1 MILFVNTANRTNS
14 VVPYKELS
22 DIKILEINFLNKYLT
37 DYKMLEVIRDMLDTL
52 QYESDKFLLVINDL
66 DDAFANLELNSD
78 NFDDIVYS
86 KWLVST
92 FRSLINDYIKIGH
105 EIVYFTN
112 KNERID
118 DNIAL
123 LDELDGFE
131 IVTDEVKLYNKLI
144 KNIQ

>member
-66 DDAFANLELNSD
+66 DDAFANLELNGD

-86 KWLVST
+86 KWLVNT
-92 FRSLINDYIKIGH
+92 FRLLIKDYIKIGH

-131 IVTDEVKLYNKLI
+131 IITDEVKLYNKLI

>member
-66 DDAFANLELNSD
+66 DDAFANLELNGD

-131 IVTDEVKLYNKLI
+131 IITDEVKLYNKLI

>member
-131 IVTDEVKLYNKLI
+131 IITDEVKLYNKLI

>member
-22 DIKILEINFLNKYLT
+22 DIKILEINFLNKFLT
-37 DYKMLEVIRDMLDTL
+37 DYKMLEVIRSILDTL
-52 QYESDKFLLVINDL
+52 QYETDKFLLVINDL
-66 DDAFANLELNSD
+66 DDAFANLELNEDHVDSL
-78 NFDDIVYS
+78 VYS
-86 KWLVST
+86 KWLVTT
-92 FRSLINDYIKIGH
+92 FRMLIEDYIKIGH

-131 IVTDEVKLYNKLI
+131 IITDEIKLYTKLI
-144 KNIQ
+144 TNIQ